1 MIITEIKQIDSL
13 VEQAFANGNSIVSVD
28 ANDYN
33 TIKTQSAS
41 LKAITL
47 EISEWSAIQ
56 SLEEVM
62 KETGCG
68 SVTNV
73 LICVG
78 VPDAKAV
85 SVAQMRML
93 RDLIHANT
101 ADANVVWGLKESE
114 SEGSAFKILVVLG
127 YAK

>member
-1 MIITEIKQIDSL
+1 M
-13 VEQAFANGNSIVSVD
+13 
-28 ANDYN
+28 NDYRGVKKSS
-33 TIKTQSAS
+33 TS

-62 KETGCG
+62 KEAGCG

-78 VPDAKAV
+78 VSDAKAV
-85 SVAQMRML
+85 SVAQMQML

-114 SEGSAFKILVVLG
+114 SEGSAIKILAVLG
-127 YAK
+127 YSD

>member
-13 VEQAFANGNSIVSVD
+13 VEQVFANGNSVVSVD

-47 EISEWSAIQ
+47 DASEWG
-56 SLEEVM
+56 EVCALDGEL
-62 KETGCG
+62 KEAGAG
-68 SVTNV
+68 ATNV
-73 LICVG
+73 LIHLG
-78 VPDAKAV
+78 ASDAGAV
-85 SVAQMRML
+85 SMAQMRQLLDMV
-93 RDLIHANT
+93 RSNTDNANI
-101 ADANVVWGLKESE
+101 VWGVDESD
-114 SEGSAFKILVVLG
+114 GCAFKILVVLG